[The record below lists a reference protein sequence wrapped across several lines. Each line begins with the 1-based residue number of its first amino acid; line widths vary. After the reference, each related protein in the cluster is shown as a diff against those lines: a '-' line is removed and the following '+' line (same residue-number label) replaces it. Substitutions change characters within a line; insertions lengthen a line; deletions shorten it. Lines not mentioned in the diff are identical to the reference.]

1 MTDGSDFFRGQNL
14 RVGFYDLLFGRASNL
29 IGELDF
35 YRDFTA
41 GTGSVL
47 EAACGSGRLF
57 PALGAPGRLLVG
69 FDASQELLTQAQA
82 HYHGNAGLGRPL
94 LCAQRMEDFAFGCR
108 FDRIVVGYY
117 GLSYV
122 LEPEGRRSFMQR
134 IADHLTPDGQAVLHL
149 PDADLL
155 RRPVPQA
162 EIDAQRGSLVLTSEA
177 SGLNG
182 RLTYQTTENR
192 VVENGTVHITALTF
206 ALLDESGAVLR
217 EEEAAMH
224 YAILDRQDIES
235 LAASASLKL
244 TDCRRGFADDI
255 DSELIVTLARV

>member
-1 MTDGSDFFRGQNL
+1 MTDGSDFFKGRNL

-29 IGELDF
+29 IGEMEF

-57 PALGAPGRLLVG
+57 PALGGPNRLLVG
-69 FDASQELLTQAQA
+69 FDASQELLGQAHA

-94 LCAQRMEDFAFGCR
+94 LCAQRMESFAFGCR
-108 FDRIVVGYY
+108 FERIVVGYY

-122 LEPEGRRSFMQR
+122 LEPEGRRSFIQR

-155 RRPVPQA
+155 RRPVPQS
-162 EIDAQRGSLVLTSEA
+162 EIDAQRGSLVLRSEVP
-177 SGLNG
+177 GFTG
-182 RLTYQTTENR
+182 RLAYQTIDSRVERDGAIHATEL
-192 VVENGTVHITALTF
+192 EF
-206 ALLDESGAVLR
+206 ALLDESGKILR
-217 EEEAAMH
+217 QESAAMR

-235 LAASASLKL
+235 LAASAGLRL
-244 TDCRRGFADDI
+244 TGCRNGFTEDNA
-255 DSELIVTLARV
+255 SELIVTLAHA

>member
-1 MTDGSDFFRGQNL
+1 MTDGSEFFKGRNL

-29 IGELDF
+29 IGELEF
-35 YRDFTA
+35 YRGFTA
-41 GTGSVL
+41 GAGSVL

-69 FDASQELLTQAQA
+69 FDASLELLSQAQA

-94 LCAQRMEDFAFGCR
+94 LCAQRMEDFGFGRR
-108 FDRIVVGYY
+108 FERIVVGYY
-117 GLSYV
+117 GFSYV
-122 LEPEGRRSFMQR
+122 LDPEGRRNFMQR

-162 EIDAQRGSLVLTSEA
+162 EIDAQRGSLVLTKEA
-177 SGLNG
+177 SGFSG
-182 RLTYQTTENR
+182 RLAYQTTENR
-192 VVENGTVHITALTF
+192 VVENGTVHITALAF
-206 ALLDESGAVLR
+206 ALLDDSGATLR
-217 EEEAAMH
+217 EESAAMH

-235 LAASASLKL
+235 LAASAGLRL

-255 DSELIVTLARV
+255 DSELIVTLAHA

>member
-1 MTDGSDFFRGQNL
+1 M

-29 IGELDF
+29 IGEAEF

-41 GTGSVL
+41 GTRSVL

-69 FDASQELLTQAQA
+69 FDASVELLQQAQT
-82 HYHGNAGLGRPL
+82 HYDGNTHLGQPL

-108 FDRIVVGYY
+108 FQRIVVGYY

-122 LEPEGRRSFMQR
+122 LDPDGRRSFLQR

-162 EIDAQRGSLVLTSEA
+162 EIDAQRGSLVLKKEA
-177 SGLNG
+177 SGFSG
-182 RLTYQTTENR
+182 RLAYQTTENR
-192 VVENGTVHITALTF
+192 VVENGSVHITALAF
-206 ALLDESGAVLR
+206 SLLDESGAVLR

-224 YAILDRQDIES
+224 YAILDRQDIVS
-235 LAASASLKL
+235 LAASAGLRL

-255 DSELIVTLARV
+255 ESELIVTLAHV